1 MPQLYKQASSL
12 CNITIEFSQAFIK
25 AKNERSLVDF
35 SDLEHFTLKLL
46 AEENSTAEKLIPS
59 PIAQTLQEKYLEIM
73 VDEYQDTNGV
83 QEAILNLIA
92 SRTKPN
98 LFCRRCKT
106 KHLQIPFS

>member
-12 CNITIEFSQAFIK
+12 CNTTIEFSQAFSK

-46 AEENSTAEKLIPS
+46 ADENSTAEKLIPS
-59 PIAQTLQEKYLEIM
+59 SIAQTLQEKYVEIM

-83 QEAILNLIA
+83 QRSYFKSN
-92 SRTKPN
+92 RFT
-98 LFCRRCKT
+98 
-106 KHLQIPFS
+106 H